1 MLCVCQYGPAL
12 LRFWFQTNL
21 RPENSASYV
30 KMQAAKTFSYH
41 GHALVKLYRWSGAKE
56 VNFTAYHSGKL

>member
-1 MLCVCQYGPAL
+1 MLCLCQYGSAL

-30 KMQAAKTFSYH
+30 KMQAGKTFSYH
-41 GHALVKLYRWSGAKE
+41 GHALVKLYRW
-56 VNFTAYHSGKL
+56 